1 MTRGG
6 ARTARGRLV
15 LSIAASAAIFW
26 AILRF
31 IGASRGAR
39 AAVVFGPGWASAAV
53 ALSSLQ
59 LAIVTL
65 RWTYFARALS
75 APLSYGTALGAYYV
89 STCLNQLLPFGV
101 LGDAWR
107 GFWHARRLGATAAA
121 GTRPAATAATALIL
135 DRVSGQLVSFALLVP
150 VLPLWWQPL
159 GTALS
164 GFRLSFA
171 VSSVPLAL
179 FGLALALLAYFWR
192 AARRRTARVRL
203 IFFRPRSFAMHGA
216 CSALA
221 VFVHVAVFYCAAR
234 ALGLD
239 LSFGLA
245 LRVVP
250 LVLVAS
256 ALPSFAFG
264 MGAREAV
271 AAALYHLLG
280 LRAAD
285 GAEIALATGLLG
297 FIASSPGLLVF
308 ALDRRSASSRSAAP
322 PPPNGR

>member
-1 MTRGG
+1 VTRRV
-6 ARTARGRLV
+6 APRLRLV
-15 LSIAASAAIFW
+15 LSVTASAGIFW

-31 IGASRGAR
+31 IGESRGSR
-39 AAVVFGPGWASAAV
+39 AAAAFEPGWASAAV

-65 RWTYFARALS
+65 RWTFFARALT
-75 APLSYGTALGAYYV
+75 APLSYGAALGAYYV
-89 STCLNQLLPFGV
+89 STCLNQLLPFGL

-107 GFWHARRLGATAAA
+107 GFWHARRFSAAAAA
-121 GTRPAATAATALIL
+121 GTRPALAAAMALIL
-135 DRVSGQLVSFALLVP
+135 DRASGQLVSLALIVA

-159 GTALS
+159 RSALS
-164 GFRLSFA
+164 GLRISFA
-171 VSSVPLAL
+171 PSGAL
-179 FGLALALLAYFWR
+179 LALAVALLVYFGR
-192 AARRRTARVRL
+192 SLLRRTARVRS
-203 IFFRPRSFAMHGA
+203 IFFRPGSLAVHGA

-221 VFVHVAVFYCAAR
+221 VFTHVAGFYCAAR

-239 LSFGLA
+239 LPFALA

-250 LVLVAS
+250 VVLVAS
-256 ALPSFAFG
+256 ALPSLAFG

-297 FIASSPGLLVF
+297 FVASSPGLLVL
-308 ALDRRSASSRSAAP
+308 ALAGRNARASNDALSHS
-322 PPPNGR
+322 NGP

>member
-1 MTRGG
+1 VTRSVAPA
-6 ARTARGRLV
+6 ARFRLLLGV
-15 LSIAASAAIFW
+15 AASAGIFW

-31 IGASRGAR
+31 IGESHGSR
-39 AAVVFGPGWASAAV
+39 AAAAFEPGWASAAV

-65 RWTYFARALS
+65 RWTFFTRRLA
-75 APLSYGTALGAYYV
+75 APLSYGAALGAYYA
-89 STCLNQLLPFGV
+89 STCLNQLLPFGM

-121 GTRPAATAATALIL
+121 GTRPAVAAATALIL
-135 DRVSGQLVSFALLVP
+135 DRASGQLVSF
-150 VLPLWWQPL
+150 VLIAAVVPLWWQPL
-159 GTALS
+159 RSVLS
-164 GFRLSFA
+164 GLRLGFGATFA
-171 VSSVPLAL
+171 PLAL
-179 FGLALALLAYFWR
+179 LGLSVALLVYFWSSV
-192 AARRRTARVRL
+192 RRRTARVRSV
-203 IFFRPRSFAMHGA
+203 FFRPQSFAVHGA
-216 CSALA
+216 YSALA
-221 VFVHVAVFYCAAR
+221 VFVHVAGFYCAAR

-239 LSFGLA
+239 LPFGLA

-271 AAALYHLLG
+271 AAGLYHLLG

-285 GAEIALATGLLG
+285 GVEIALATGLLG
-297 FIASSPGLLVF
+297 FIASSPGLLVL
-308 ALDRRSASSRSAAP
+308 ALGRRHLRSS
-322 PPPNGR
+322 NGALSPSNEP

>member
-1 MTRGG
+1 L
-6 ARTARGRLV
+6 RLV
-15 LSIAASAAIFW
+15 LGVTASAAIFW

-31 IGASRGAR
+31 IGDSRGSR
-39 AAVVFGPGWASAAV
+39 AAAAFEPGWASAAV

-65 RWTYFARALS
+65 RWTFFARRLA
-75 APLSYGTALGAYYV
+75 APLSYRAALGAYYV
-89 STCLNQLLPFGV
+89 STCLNQLLPLGM

-121 GTRPAATAATALIL
+121 GTRPALAAATALIL
-135 DRVSGQLVSFALLVP
+135 DRASGQLVSIALIAL
-150 VLPLWWQPL
+150 VLPLWWQPVR
-159 GTALS
+159 TALA
-164 GFRLSFA
+164 GLRLSFGA
-171 VSSVPLAL
+171 HGVL
-179 FGLALALLAYFWR
+179 LALLGLSALLLGYFWR
-192 AARRRTARVRL
+192 SALRRTAHVRR
-203 IFFRPRSFAMHGA
+203 IFFQPRSLAAHGA

-221 VFVHVAVFYCAAR
+221 VFVHVAGFYCAAR

-239 LSFGLA
+239 LPFGLA
-245 LRVVP
+245 LRVVL

-256 ALPSFAFG
+256 SLPSFAFG

-271 AAALYHLLG
+271 GAALYHLLG

-297 FIASSPGLLVF
+297 FIASSPGLLVL
-308 ALDRRSASSRSAAP
+308 ALARWRARSS
-322 PPPNGR
+322 NGALSHSNGP

>member
-1 MTRGG
+1 
-6 ARTARGRLV
+6 
-15 LSIAASAAIFW
+15 
-26 AILRF
+26 
-31 IGASRGAR
+31 
-39 AAVVFGPGWASAAV
+39 
-53 ALSSLQ
+53 
-59 LAIVTL
+59 
-65 RWTYFARALS
+65 
-75 APLSYGTALGAYYV
+75 
-89 STCLNQLLPFGV
+89 
-101 LGDAWR
+101 
-107 GFWHARRLGATAAA
+107 
-121 GTRPAATAATALIL
+121 
-135 DRVSGQLVSFALLVP
+135 
-150 VLPLWWQPL
+150 
-159 GTALS
+159 
-164 GFRLSFA
+164 
-171 VSSVPLAL
+171 
-179 FGLALALLAYFWR
+179 
-192 AARRRTARVRL
+192 
-203 IFFRPRSFAMHGA
+203 MHGT

-221 VFVHVAVFYCAAR
+221 VFVHVVVFYCAAR

-308 ALDRRSASSRSAAP
+308 ALDRRRAISRSDALSQ
-322 PPPNGR
+322 PNGR